1 MLGRLR
7 RTTRLDVGLAL
18 AFSGA
23 SYLVWALVAGI
34 SRSSVEQVFRNLER
48 SGNAWEVLAPGSA
61 WAKTMFVDAG
71 IALDVIGLAW
81 LAISLLLI
89 VFSSRQYFSISWAW
103 VSAILQSF
111 TAGLGAVLVG
121 WAGQQ
126 PLKYLISPGT
136 GEPSA
141 RTAWA
146 EVSGVSLLVTLVIAI
161 VVWLVFLVW
170 LLIDQS
176 RMARHGPS
184 LRDGMRSNV
193 VR

>member
-18 AFSGA
+18 GFSGA

-34 SRSSVEQVFRNLER
+34 SRRSVGQVFENIGR
-48 SGNAWEVLAPGSA
+48 SGNTWEGLAPASA
-61 WAKTMFVDAG
+61 WVKTMFVDAG
-71 IALDVIGLAW
+71 IAIDVVGLAW
-81 LAISLLLI
+81 LAVSLLLI

-103 VSAILQSF
+103 VSAITQSF

-121 WAGQQ
+121 WAGQE
-126 PLKYLISPGT
+126 PVKLLITPT
-136 GEPSA
+136 QAAPA
-141 RTAWA
+141 RSAWA
-146 EVSGVSLLVTLVIAI
+146 HVSGFSLLVTLVLAV
-161 VVWLVFLVW
+161 VVWTGFLVW
-170 LLIDQS
+170 LLID
-176 RMARHGPS
+176 RHRLSGRGPS